1 MLLLIQNTSSGG
13 AIQYWTLDGGSVW
26 PTTWTLDGWPTPG
39 QPWTLDG
46 WIAPFGSGGGGGGGG
61 VAGSGNML
69 GLLFPLNLE
78 LPPAQN
84 ILVQAT
90 ADGYYHGLFHPKD
103 DIFYI
108 ENITDFS
115 DSSVSLVPVGNPDYP
130 VYGWMRQVAGTQ
142 EFDQAESLQSWPR
155 NYIKRTVL

>member
-1 MLLLIQNTSSGG
+1 MLLLIQNNSAASVGST
-13 AIQYWTLDGGSVW
+13 WTLDGWAGGW
-26 PTTWTLDGWPTPG
+26 PGGWTLDGWPTLG
-39 QPWTLDG
+39 QTWTLDG
-46 WIAPFGSGGGGGGGG
+46 WVPAYGSGSGS
-61 VAGSGNML
+61 AGSGNML

-84 ILVQAT
+84 LLVQAT

-108 ENITDFS
+108 SNITDFS

-130 VYGWMRQVAGTQ
+130 VYGWMRMVAGTQ